1 MSIKSAEPANRHTIS
16 DDDDDDELEL
26 NKRVEVD
33 GTDGS
38 PMDGDRTAIV
48 VGSRDTARPMA
59 DDVEPQLT
67 DSSSQ
72 IVVKDDDGIDFGISA
87 GTAPHTRLSKRKR
100 LSRLLCPVS
109 LSLSLH
115 VYTHRA
121 KAPDSAHHHIL
132 EGEREKKKIKK
143 KK

>member
-1 MSIKSAEPANRHTIS
+1 MSIESAEPANRHTI
-16 DDDDDDELEL
+16 DDDELDEL

-109 LSLSLH
+109 LSLSTCI
-115 VYTHRA
+115 YTPC
-121 KAPDSAHHHIL
+121 KSARLRPPSHT
-132 EGEREKKKIKK
+132 GRREREKEN
-143 KK
+143 